1 MANRLLVIRVLPNGM
16 DRSRFGFV
24 VSKRIGGAVVRNK
37 VKRRLREAVRL
48 APVKAGWDAIFI
60 ARRGVELA
68 DYQQLKQAT
77 ENLLRRARLIA
88 IADPQPTGLDR
99 ASRTPGPPLRK
110 EGPKG
115 VPLAKRNPNG
125 GPR

>member
-48 APVKAGWDAIFI
+48 TPVKAGWDALFI
-60 ARRGVELA
+60 ARRGVEQA

-77 ENLLRRARLIA
+77 ENLLRRAHLIA
-88 IADPQPTGLDR
+88 STDPEAAHPGR
-99 ASRTPGPPLRK
+99 ASRLPVSCLSK
-110 EGPKG
+110 EGPKEG
-115 VPLAKRNPNG
+115 PLGRRNPEG
-125 GPR
+125 EAR